1 LSEQEL
7 TKILPKLLRE
17 NPDLRYQVVG
27 ILAESFVTK
36 GEQAALLEEIRKLGA
51 NLTRLIDTQE
61 TRFEQVDKRF
71 EELIAQMDKRF
82 EQVDKRFEELIA
94 QMDKRFEQV
103 DKRFEQVDKRFEEL
117 IAQMDKRFE
126 QVDKRFEQV
135 DKRFEEL
142 IAQMDKRFEE
152 LIAQMDKR
160 FEQVDKRFEEQ
171 DGRFAQMVVELNRQ
185 NKRLEVTIGSMGRR
199 WGSDLEKTVLEIFRE
214 TLREKGVY
222 SERVEKFTF
231 KDVDGKYSGKK
242 GFKVDVDIMLHDGR
256 VTLVEVKS
264 RAELE
269 HVEALLEKRP
279 LIEKIQGRKVDRLI
293 IVAVNIDRDALERAE
308 ELGIETVYG
317 SVLE

>member
-94 QMDKRFEQV
+94 QM
-103 DKRFEQVDKRFEEL
+103 
-117 IAQMDKRFE
+117 
-126 QVDKRFEQV
+126 DKRFEQV